1 MVSVRD
7 LVKAYESLDK
17 ADLRVLR
24 IVELGHRRHEYV
36 PVELVLAYSHMP
48 KTAVSRSLAK
58 LNWLGMLVRRVG
70 PYMGYKMTF
79 LGYDCLAIHTLR
91 KRGTIEYISS
101 APIGVGKE
109 SVVYM
114 GGSADG
120 ERYVLKFHRVG
131 LTSFRNVR
139 KLRTW
144 LGDRRHV
151 TQLYESRLSA
161 QMEYKALA
169 LLNGRVNVP
178 RPIDVNRH
186 VVVMDH
192 IEGLEL
198 YRLRSVEEPRRVLEA
213 VVDNAVRAYH
223 MGVVHGD
230 LSEYN
235 VLVDVEG
242 DVWLIDW
249 PQWVPTAH
257 GSAQALFRRDVE
269 RIASFFAK
277 RFGTSMDLDKVHA
290 VSGTAT
296 SMDVDAVVDEIL
308 KRVEDELREE

>member
-1 MVSVRD
+1 MSVKD
-7 LVKAYESLDK
+7 LVRAYEGLDR

-24 IVELGHRRHEYV
+24 IVELGHRKHEYV
-36 PVELVLAYSHMP
+36 PVELVLAYSNMP

-58 LNWLGMLVRRVG
+58 LNRLGMLVRRVG
-70 PYMGYKMTF
+70 PYTGYKMTF

-91 KRGTIEYISS
+91 KRGIIDSISS
-101 APIGVGKE
+101 TPIGVGKE
-109 SVVYM
+109 SVVYL

-139 KLRTW
+139 RLRAW

-161 QMEYKALA
+161 QMEYRALA
-169 LLNGRVNVP
+169 LLSGRTNVP

-186 VVVMDH
+186 VVVMSR
-192 IEGLEL
+192 IEGSEL
-198 YRLRSVEEPRRVLEA
+198 YRLRSVEEPLRVLDA
-213 VVDNAVRAYH
+213 IVDNAARAYRV
-223 MGVVHGD
+223 GVVHGD

-249 PQWVPTAH
+249 PQWIPTTH
-257 GSAQALFRRDVE
+257 GSAQALFRRDLE
-269 RIASFFAK
+269 RVASFFAR
-277 RFGTSMDLDKVHA
+277 RFGIA
-290 VSGTAT
+290 VDIDRMCHVPSGAT
-296 SMDVDAVVDEIL
+296 TGMSVDALIDEIL
-308 KRVEDELREE
+308 RRVEDEFGEE